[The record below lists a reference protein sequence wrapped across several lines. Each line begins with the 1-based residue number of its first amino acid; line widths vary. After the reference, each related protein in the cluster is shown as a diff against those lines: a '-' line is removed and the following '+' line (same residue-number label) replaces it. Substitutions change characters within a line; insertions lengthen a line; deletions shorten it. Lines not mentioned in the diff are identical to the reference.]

1 MKLSFCVPVH
11 NRSGCLPQCLES
23 LLDQTLSADD
33 YEIIVVDDGST
44 DTSAQV
50 AKDLFAARGFAHGVV
65 HRLETNSGGASVP
78 RNEAVRLA
86 RGDYLFFVDSDDCV
100 APELAERVWAWALA
114 NDADVVYVKYC
125 HGGIEA
131 PGGLEPPRGFAEHGS
146 LARAD
151 VIDDKLLYA
160 TMVHK
165 AFRRSRWLAL
175 GLQFDP
181 QIRVYEDLL
190 VTVQFLF
197 GGDESMTA
205 PRCAV
210 LADQGYYLLMNRPV
224 TRLHEVIEPLDAT
237 FRLYSQVLDVIVGS
251 RHWDETYRLRAAA
264 VIVNR
269 IMRFGPVATHP
280 YLERACAPDQAR
292 AWLARWGDLLA
303 RHLPIAADQFVSPDL
318 RNHVKALRRRSRGAA
333 RLAVWIERLRPRH
346 LTLARLFRRG
356 LAVVLG

>member
-1 MKLSFCVPVH
+1 M
-11 NRSGCLPQCLES
+11 
-23 LLDQTLSADD
+23 DQTMAADD
-33 YEIIVVDDGST
+33 YEIIVVDDGSN
-44 DTSAQV
+44 DGSDQV
-50 AKDLFAARGFAHGVV
+50 AADLFAARGFAHGLVC
-65 HRLETNSGGASVP
+65 HLDSNSGGASVP

-86 RGDYLFFVDSDDCV
+86 QGEYLFFVDSDDCV
-100 APELAERVWAWALA
+100 TPDLAERVCAWAQV
-114 NDADVVYVKYC
+114 NDADVVYVKY
-125 HGGIEA
+125 GEVDAVG
-131 PGGLEPPRGFAEHGS
+131 PRGLEPPKGFAEHGS
-146 LARAD
+146 LAQAD

-175 GLQFDP
+175 ELQFDP

-197 GGDESMTA
+197 AGESMAA

-224 TRLHEVIEPLDAT
+224 PRLHEVAEPVDAA
-237 FRLYSQVLDVIVGS
+237 FGLYARVLDVIVGS

-269 IMRFGPVATHP
+269 IMRFGPLATHP
-280 YLERACAPDQAR
+280 YLAAASSPAQAR
-292 AWLARWGDLLA
+292 QWLARWQDLLT
-303 RHLPIAADQFVSPDL
+303 RHLPVAADQFVSPDL
-318 RNHVKALRRRSRGAA
+318 RNQVKALRRGSRGAA

-346 LTLARLFRRG
+346 RTMARLARRG
-356 LAVVLG
+356 LGLVLRP